1 MQLLRPPSPFPNTYH
16 AHKYHTY
23 IPVGS
28 LKILPLHLPTVC
40 IGTQTQLF
48 HFKQTS
54 PVVLHMMHHT
64 PSRNKDG
71 FAMTPPP
78 SFTNAQRPS
87 SVREMLSNYKLLHD
101 PCRETATFDVKDKV
115 PQTVQ
120 ARLPSATHT

>member
-1 MQLLRPPSPFPNTYH
+1 M
-16 AHKYHTY
+16 
-23 IPVGS
+23 V
-28 LKILPLHLPTVC
+28 
-40 IGTQTQLF
+40 
-48 HFKQTS
+48 
-54 PVVLHMMHHT
+54 
-64 PSRNKDG
+64 